1 MRFARACLCLVL
13 YPTLA
18 LVRCFLASCARTST
32 FRYNFVLPLLQ
43 QVRSHCKRSR
53 IAVGSCSI
61 LYKNIRETI
70 KTSYCSKTG
79 CPAQGFIDFPL
90 VLQDVI
96 DVEIDHQN
104 YSIDFSDL
112 DIKTACKTY
121 KIHGEACVR
130 FETEINEY
138 QNYVF
143 VHKKEYKV
151 EMMNQYTFTASAACC
166 NFFCAFLLLCSAEP
180 ANPWMLYTSVFTV
193 LISSFIVGVIVEAKD
208 SKATTLSVRI

>member
-1 MRFARACLCLVL
+1 MPLIIKSNNFIIPVVLQGMTTYTFHRLMKCCGANVELESLMRFARACLCLVL
-13 YPTLA
+13 YLTLA

-70 KTSYCSKTG
+70 KASYCSKKG
-79 CPAQGFIDFPL
+79 CPAEGFIDFPL
-90 VLQDVI
+90 ILQDVI

-121 KIHGEACVR
+121 KIHGPP
-130 FETEINEY
+130 F
-138 QNYVF
+138 
-143 VHKKEYKV
+143 
-151 EMMNQYTFTASAACC
+151 
-166 NFFCAFLLLCSAEP
+166 
-180 ANPWMLYTSVFTV
+180 
-193 LISSFIVGVIVEAKD
+193 SF
-208 SKATTLSVRI
+208 